1 MKIIRNVFI
10 DDLEETTQ
18 LEEKILTIPIRCGL
32 PAGTRFEFPEV
43 GDQGHTIIPGAIKF
57 IRCNLFKSFKQI

>member
-43 GDQGHTIIPGAIKF
+43 GDQGHTIIPGA
-57 IRCNLFKSFKQI
+57 

>member
-1 MKIIRNVFI
+1 MKIIRNVFV

-43 GDQGHTIIPGAIKF
+43 GDQGHTIIPGAKVYYM
-57 IRCNLFKSFKQI
+57 